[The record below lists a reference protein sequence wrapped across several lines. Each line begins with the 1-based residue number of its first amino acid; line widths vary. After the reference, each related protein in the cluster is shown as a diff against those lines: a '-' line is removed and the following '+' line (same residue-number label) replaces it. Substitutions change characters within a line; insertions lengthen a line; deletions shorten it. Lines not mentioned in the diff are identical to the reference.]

1 MKLTDSDVLELAGSE
16 RIKLDPAEIP
26 QLRDDL
32 NSILEFA
39 SVLHELPGDAQASAD
54 TESSPHPKGMNL
66 LRDDTVRPSLAQA
79 EALAPAPAA
88 EDGFFRVPR
97 TVDSEGA

>member
-1 MKLTDSDVLELAGSE
+1 MKLTDSDVLELASSE

-32 NSILEFA
+32 NGILEFA
-39 SVLHELPGDAQASAD
+39 SVLQELPEHTPEEPTQTSVNVLRADIVLPSLEQAQA
-54 TESSPHPKGMNL
+54 L
-66 LRDDTVRPSLAQA
+66 
-79 EALAPAPAA
+79 ALAPEA

-97 TVDSEGA
+97 TVESEGA